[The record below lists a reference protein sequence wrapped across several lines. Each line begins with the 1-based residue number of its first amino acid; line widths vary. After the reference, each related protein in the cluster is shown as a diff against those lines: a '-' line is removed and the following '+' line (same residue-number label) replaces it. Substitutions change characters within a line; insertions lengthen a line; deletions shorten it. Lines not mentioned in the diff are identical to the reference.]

1 MAFLKSSV
9 PAPSQ
14 TFNTLLMRGKILNTW
29 PMLLMMPFLAP
40 MRALTPLALPDVHT
54 HAYIHQQEPPQ
65 PISELSVPKK
75 LLVLNMNKAS
85 GPDGIPSW
93 VLKEN
98 LDSFNSSFLEHRLP
112 TWWKKADIT
121 PLPKTSPVSDAN
133 KHLRPISLT
142 SILSKVGEEF
152 VVDSYVKPAIL
163 AKTDRNQCGSLPKYR
178 TVHALI
184 SMLHN
189 WYKDT
194 DSNGSTVHMM
204 LFDFK
209 KTCVLINH
217 AILMAKLGDYELPP
231 WVLDWIADFLTDR
244 KQ

>member
-1 MAFLKSSV
+1 
-9 PAPSQ
+9 
-14 TFNTLLMRGKILNTW
+14 
-29 PMLLMMPFLAP
+29 MLLMMPFLAP

-75 LLVLNMNKAS
+75 LSVLNMNKAS

-98 LDSFNSSFLEHRLP
+98 LDLLAAPVADILNSSFLEHRLP

-152 VVDSYVKPAIL
+152 VVDSRVKPAIL
-163 AKTDRNQCGSLPKYR
+163 AKTDRNR

-204 LFDFK
+204 IFDFK
-209 KTCVLINH
+209 KTFVLINH

>member
-1 MAFLKSSV
+1 
-9 PAPSQ
+9 
-14 TFNTLLMRGKILNTW
+14 
-29 PMLLMMPFLAP
+29 

-75 LLVLNMNKAS
+75 LSVLNMNKAS

-98 LDSFNSSFLEHRLP
+98 LDLLAAPVADILNSSFLEHCHP

-121 PLPKTSPVSDAN
+121 PLLKTSPVSDAN

-152 VVDSYVKPAIL
+152 VVDS
-163 AKTDRNQCGSLPKYR
+163 
-178 TVHALI
+178 
-184 SMLHN
+184 
-189 WYKDT
+189 
-194 DSNGSTVHMM
+194 
-204 LFDFK
+204 
-209 KTCVLINH
+209 
-217 AILMAKLGDYELPP
+217 
-231 WVLDWIADFLTDR
+231 
-244 KQ
+244 

>member
-1 MAFLKSSV
+1 
-9 PAPSQ
+9 
-14 TFNTLLMRGKILNTW
+14 
-29 PMLLMMPFLAP
+29 
-40 MRALTPLALPDVHT
+40 
-54 HAYIHQQEPPQ
+54 
-65 PISELSVPKK
+65 
-75 LLVLNMNKAS
+75 MNKAS

-98 LDSFNSSFLEHRLP
+98 LDSLNSSFLE
-112 TWWKKADIT
+112 
-121 PLPKTSPVSDAN
+121 TSPVSDAN

-163 AKTDRNQCGSLPKYR
+163 AKTDQNQCGSLPKYR

-209 KTCVLINH
+209 KTFVLINH

-231 WVLDWIADFLTDR
+231 
-244 KQ
+244 

>member
-1 MAFLKSSV
+1 
-9 PAPSQ
+9 
-14 TFNTLLMRGKILNTW
+14 
-29 PMLLMMPFLAP
+29 
-40 MRALTPLALPDVHT
+40 
-54 HAYIHQQEPPQ
+54 
-65 PISELSVPKK
+65 
-75 LLVLNMNKAS
+75 MNKAS

-98 LDSFNSSFLEHRLP
+98 LDSLNSSFLEHRLP
-112 TWWKKADIT
+112 TWWKKADIK
-121 PLPKTSPVSDAN
+121 PLPKTSPVSNTN

-209 KTCVLINH
+209 KTFVLINH